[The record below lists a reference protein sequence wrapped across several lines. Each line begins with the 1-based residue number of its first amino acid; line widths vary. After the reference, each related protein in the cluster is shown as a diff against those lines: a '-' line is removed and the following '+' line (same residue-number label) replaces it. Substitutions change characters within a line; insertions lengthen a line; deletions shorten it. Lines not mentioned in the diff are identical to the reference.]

1 MSRHV
6 SRFEASL
13 LTRRQVL
20 VAGAGG
26 ALALVLAGCAAGTQ
40 PAGSGSTLQSTWAD
54 PSGSGVLGVEAGAR
68 LLDRTDLAPRAR
80 TTAVLGTIAHL
91 TDAHVLDAESPA
103 RVTFLERLGPPF
115 TSTFRPQEALTA
127 QVLDGAVR
135 AIDALEPDAVIQ
147 GGDVIDNA
155 QANELERALA
165 ALRGG
170 AVDPNRG
177 AAGYF
182 GVQWEGDTDPFY
194 YRPDIDAPRHPG
206 MLALATTRFRAH
218 GLRARCY
225 PVLGDHDLLV
235 QGVLAP
241 NPLTTGIAVGDRAV
255 WQLPQGLS
263 APAAAARL
271 TGAAPDGLAGP
282 GQIEPLIGEL
292 LSAPSVRV
300 PADSRRRE
308 LDSAEVLQRL
318 REHAGLPAGGALLDY
333 YIDVGDRVRV
343 IVLDLVRR
351 EGGSGG
357 IVHAG
362 QASWLAEQLGAAG
375 DRWVLVFSHQPL
387 TSTAGAQAL
396 LELLDS
402 HPRVLA
408 AIWGHTH
415 RNRIVPRPGAGGGY
429 WLISTA
435 SLIDYPQ
442 QARAVRVLE
451 TAGGGAALQTW
462 MIDHVPGGVH
472 GLGDISRELAYL
484 DAQGGRPQGFA
495 GGALDRNVTLYRRG
509 PASTVSQ

>member
-1 MSRHV
+1 
-6 SRFEASL
+6 
-13 LTRRQVL
+13 
-20 VAGAGG
+20 
-26 ALALVLAGCAAGTQ
+26 
-40 PAGSGSTLQSTWAD
+40 
-54 PSGSGVLGVEAGAR
+54 VEPPIR
-68 LLDRTDLAPRAR
+68 LLDRTNLAPRER
-80 TTAVLGTIAHL
+80 TMAVLGTIAHL

-103 RVTFLERLGPPF
+103 RVTFLARLGEPF

-147 GGDVIDNA
+147 GGDLIDNA
-155 QANELERALA
+155 QANELDRALA
-165 ALRGG
+165 VLRGG
-170 AVDPNRG
+170 AVDPDSG
-177 AAGYF
+177 GPGYF
-182 GVQWEGDTDPFY
+182 GVQWERSDDPCY

-206 MLALATTRFRAH
+206 MLALAVAGFHAQ

-235 QGVLAP
+235 QGMLAP
-241 NPLTTGIAVGDRAV
+241 NPLTDGIAVGDRAV
-255 WQLPQGLS
+255 WQLP
-263 APAAAARL
+263 
-271 TGAAPDGLAGP
+271 DGLADRVAATGLSSAALDRPAGP
-282 GQIEPLIGEL
+282 ARIERLIGEL

-318 REHAGLPAGGALLDY
+318 REHGGLPGGEALLDY
-333 YIDVGDRVRV
+333 VVDIGDRLRM

-351 EGGSGG
+351 DGGSGG

-362 QASWLAEQLGAAG
+362 QAEWLGEQLAAAG

-387 TSTAGAQAL
+387 TSTAGAHAL
-396 LELLDS
+396 LEQLDG

-415 RNRIVPRPGAGGGY
+415 RNQIVPRPSVGGGY

-442 QARAVRVLE
+442 QARALRVLE
-451 TAGGGAALQTW
+451 TVAGGAALQTW
-462 MIDHVPGGVH
+462 MIDHVRGGVH
-472 GLGDISRELAYL
+472 GLGDISRELSHM
-484 DAQGGRPQGFA
+484 DAQGRRSPSFA
-495 GGALDRNVTLYRRG
+495 GDRLDQDVTLYKLAPRR
-509 PASTVSQ
+509 A

>member
-1 MSRHV
+1 V
-6 SRFEASL
+6 LRFAPLESVGGGPGRG
-13 LTRRQVL
+13 LTDGRYR
-20 VAGAGG
+20 
-26 ALALVLAGCAAGTQ
+26 
-40 PAGSGSTLQSTWAD
+40 GSVPVVHAWAD
-54 PSGSGVLGVEAGAR
+54 PSGSGALSVEAGAR
-68 LLDRTDLAPRAR
+68 LLDRTDLAPAAR

-103 RVTFLERLGPPF
+103 RVTFLQRLGPPF

-135 AIDALEPDAVIQ
+135 AIEALEPDAVIQ

-155 QANELERALA
+155 QANELERAMA
-165 ALRGG
+165 TLRGG
-170 AVDPNRG
+170 AVDPNS
-177 AAGYF
+177 AAPGYF

-206 MLALATTRFRAH
+206 MLALATTRFRAQ

-241 NPLTTGIAVGDRAV
+241 NPLTDGIAVGDRAV
-255 WQLPQGLS
+255 WELPVGLAGTGS
-263 APAAAARL
+263 AAGL

-282 GQIEPLIGEL
+282 GQIEPLIREL
-292 LSAPSVRV
+292 LTAPSVRV
-300 PADSRRRE
+300 PADARRRE

-318 REHAGLPAGGALLDY
+318 REHAQLPAGGPLLDY
-333 YIDVGDRVRV
+333 HVDVGERVRV
-343 IVLDLVRR
+343 LVLDLVRR
-351 EGGSGG
+351 AGGSGG
-357 IVHAG
+357 IVHPG
-362 QASWLAEQLGAAG
+362 QAAWLADQLGAAG

-396 LELLDS
+396 LEPLDR
-402 HPRVLA
+402 HPRMLA
-408 AIWGHTH
+408 AVSGHTH

-429 WLISTA
+429 WLIGTA

-442 QARAVRVLE
+442 QARALRVVE
-451 TAGGGAALQTW
+451 TSGGGVALQTW

-472 GLGDISRELAYL
+472 GLGDISRELACL

-495 GGALDRNVTLYRRG
+495 GAAVDRNVTLYRR
-509 PASTVSQ
+509 PATGLA